1 MNKILASTL
10 ASSLIELCGTI
21 INKDGTLSWYYPEN
35 DIRLFPLV
43 ICMMLKLHREC
54 VILIGLHQVLIQGD
68 VDSYLYPFI

>member
-43 ICMMLKLHREC
+43 SMMLKLHREC
-54 VILIGLHQVLIQGD
+54 VILIGLH
-68 VDSYLYPFI
+68 